1 MVEVLRRRPRQVKS
15 LLCNHPMWT
24 PTTVTAAVLC
34 VVGATTA
41 AAFFKEV
48 TTPEPPL
55 SLWTLYLI
63 ESRDTGSRIELATVT
78 LEADGGRWKITYD
91 GLKTKAGEPSAVAR
105 GTVFFDGSMKS
116 SGTGSGEVRG
126 TAYAYHGRCPP
137 LRYSV
142 EGELL
147 DGERVIKL
155 RGKAPNYGENDCQIK
170 SETERLMELQ
180 RCDVSRCGRPAASE
194 WPGGRGGGGR
204 RR

>member
-1 MVEVLRRRPRQVKS
+1 MKS
-15 LLCNHPMWT
+15 LFCSHPPMWT
-24 PTTVTAAVLC
+24 QATVTAAVLG

-41 AAFFKEV
+41 GAFFKEV
-48 TTPEPPL
+48 TRPEPPL

-63 ESRDTGSRIELATVT
+63 ESRPAGSRVELATMT
-78 LEADGGRWKITYD
+78 LEADGGRWRITYD
-91 GLKTKAGEPSAVAR
+91 NLKTKTGELSAVAR
-105 GTVFFDGSMKS
+105 GAVFFDGLMKA
-116 SGTGSGEVRG
+116 SGSGSGEVRG

-147 DGERVIKL
+147 EGERVIRL
-155 RGKAPNYGENDCQIK
+155 RGKAPNLGENDCHIK

-180 RCDVSRCGRPAASE
+180 RCDVSRCGGPAASE
-194 WPGGRGGGGR
+194 WPGGRGGSGR